1 MKRILIIAVLAL
13 IVVFPVAAASTS
25 WAAGL
30 NIGTGVSLAGQFQME
45 KFKLNANLGYG
56 FVNKYVAAD
65 VFADYQVYEFNIDRA
80 RFGVTA
86 GAGAN
91 LTLVNNKTFGLS
103 AIVPV
108 GLVYRIDSA
117 DFPLDIYLRVQ
128 PGVKILPDLG
138 FPTDAYIGAVRRF
151 Q

>member
-13 IVVFPVAAASTS
+13 IVVFPVTAASTS

-30 NIGTGVSLAGQFQME
+30 HIGTGASLAGQFQMD
-45 KFKLNANLGYG
+45 KFKLNVNLGYG
-56 FVNKYVAAD
+56 FINKYVAAD
-65 VFADYQVYEFNIDRA
+65 VFADYQVYEFNIDKA

-91 LTLVNNKTFGLS
+91 LALVNKKFGLA

-108 GLVYRIDSA
+108 GVVYRLDNKDI
-117 DFPLDIYLRVQ
+117 PLDIYLRVQ
-128 PGVKILPDLG
+128 PGVLILPEVK
-138 FPTDAYIGAVRRF
+138 FHIDAYLGAVWRF